1 MNINFNDCLLFK
13 SALRLWMSDRHTLRM
28 LSLKCHTKKVDLSEV
43 VFIFKYLRNCRNIT
57 SDELEFWNISFE
69 EFLRNLICRSFA
81 FALHF
86 ELDGLFF
93 NWPGT
98 LRHECFF
105 AQGKS
110 EALNDANLREVS
122 KGSMTARPP
131 AKPRLAEDLS
141 AAGRN
146 ARLTALIIIII
157 IIIIRAF
164 SQAILYLK
172 LHLFRG

>member
-1 MNINFNDCLLFK
+1 
-13 SALRLWMSDRHTLRM
+13 MSDRHTLRM

-43 VFIFKYLRNCRNIT
+43 VFIFKYLRNCWNIT
-57 SDELEFWNISFE
+57 PDELEFWNISFE

-131 AKPRLAEDLS
+131 GKTSTRRRSPRG
-141 AAGRN
+141 GRN
-146 ARLTALIIIII
+146 ARLTALIIIIII

>member
-1 MNINFNDCLLFK
+1 
-13 SALRLWMSDRHTLRM
+13 MSDRHTLRM

-57 SDELEFWNISFE
+57 PDELEFWNISFE
-69 EFLRNLICRSFA
+69 EFLRNLICRSFT

-86 ELDGLFF
+86 ELGGLFF

-131 AKPRLAEDLS
+131 GKTSTRRRSPRG
-141 AAGRN
+141 GRN
-146 ARLTALIIIII
+146 ARLTALIII

>member
-1 MNINFNDCLLFK
+1 
-13 SALRLWMSDRHTLRM
+13 MSDRHTLRM

-57 SDELEFWNISFE
+57 PDELEFWNISFE

-86 ELDGLFF
+86 ELGGLFF

-131 AKPRLAEDLS
+131 GKTSTRRRSPRG
-141 AAGRN
+141 GRN
-146 ARLTALIIIII
+146 ARLTALIIIIIII

>member
-1 MNINFNDCLLFK
+1 
-13 SALRLWMSDRHTLRM
+13 MSDRHTLRM
-28 LSLKCHTKKVDLSEV
+28 LSLKCHTKKVDLPEV
-43 VFIFKYLRNCRNIT
+43 VFIFKYLRNCWNIT
-57 SDELEFWNISFE
+57 PDELEFWNISFE

-86 ELDGLFF
+86 ELGGLFF

-122 KGSMTARPP
+122 KGFMTARPP
-131 AKPRLAEDLS
+131 GKTSTRRRSPRG
-141 AAGRN
+141 GRN

-157 IIIIRAF
+157 IIRAF
-164 SQAILYLK
+164 LQAILYLK

>member
-1 MNINFNDCLLFK
+1 
-13 SALRLWMSDRHTLRM
+13 MSDRHTLRM
-28 LSLKCHTKKVDLSEV
+28 LSLKCHTKKVDLPEV
-43 VFIFKYLRNCRNIT
+43 VFIFKYLRNCWNIT
-57 SDELEFWNISFE
+57 PDELEFWNISFE

-131 AKPRLAEDLS
+131 GKTSTRRRSLRGGEKCASYSANNNNNNNNNNKSLLASYSLPQVASVSRLKRHS
-141 AAGRN
+141 RWTN
-146 ARLTALIIIII
+146 
-157 IIIIRAF
+157 
-164 SQAILYLK
+164 SCV
-172 LHLFRG
+172 